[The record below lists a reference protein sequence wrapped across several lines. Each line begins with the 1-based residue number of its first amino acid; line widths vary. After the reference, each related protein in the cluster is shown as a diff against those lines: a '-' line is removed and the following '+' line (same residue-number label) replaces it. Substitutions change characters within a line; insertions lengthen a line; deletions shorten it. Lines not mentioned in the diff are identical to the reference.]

1 IRVQLG
7 VVARRLDVTR
17 VPPSWGLHE
26 VVEGGRFSGDARLLI
41 DLPPGGPIRTSG
53 EGRCVVT
60 DARLLGAVAEGPV
73 ELTLRPTG
81 SGFRFGA
88 GSGASPPAKPGKPW
102 DSWISVLA
110 KAAAKLLLA
119 HGAEA
124 DGQTGRVRV

>member
-1 IRVQLG
+1 
-7 VVARRLDVTR
+7 DVTR

-26 VVEGGRFSGDARLLI
+26 VVEGGRFSGDAHLLI

-53 EGRCVVT
+53 EGRGGGT
-60 DARLLGAVAEGPV
+60 GAGWLGAAAEGPV

-102 DSWISVLA
+102 DFCSSFLA
-110 KAAAKLLLA
+110 
-119 HGAEA
+119 
-124 DGQTGRVRV
+124 